1 MELWKRV
8 LYLFHVNQAM
18 IDPLTAFAAVQ
29 SAVALIKKAKATV
42 DDVRSLG
49 PLVGKFFEAKHE
61 TAKAVAQAKKKGG
74 SSMAQAVQIEMELMQ
89 QEQFEAELKNLFI
102 YSGNADVWSKIEARV
117 AEAHRAEIEEARA
130 EKAREAR
137 RKKEAKEIAD
147 ILTVI
152 FIVGAV
158 MFVILSLVWQAVH

>member
-1 MELWKRV
+1 
-8 LYLFHVNQAM
+8 M

-102 YSGNADVWSKIEARV
+102 YSGNADVWQKIETRV

-147 ILTVI
+147 ILTAI
-152 FIVGAV
+152 FIIGAV
-158 MFVILSLVWQAVH
+158 MFVVLSIVWQAVR

>member
-1 MELWKRV
+1 
-8 LYLFHVNQAM
+8 M
-18 IDPLTAFAAVQ
+18 IDPISAFAAVQ

-61 TAKAVAQAKKKGG
+61 TAKAIREAKKKGG

-89 QEQFEAELKNLFI
+89 QEQFEADLKEIFI
-102 YSGNADVWSKIEARV
+102 YSGNADVWAKIEARV

-147 ILTVI
+147 ILTVV

-158 MFVILSLVWQAVH
+158 LFVILSLVWQAVQ

>member
-1 MELWKRV
+1 
-8 LYLFHVNQAM
+8 M
-18 IDPLTAFAAVQ
+18 IDPISAFAAVQ

-102 YSGNADVWSKIEARV
+102 YSGNADVWAKIEARV

-147 ILTVI
+147 VLTAI
-152 FIVGAV
+152 FIIGAV
-158 MFVILSLVWQAVH
+158 MFVVLSIVWQAVR

>member
-1 MELWKRV
+1 
-8 LYLFHVNQAM
+8 M

-29 SAVALIKKAKATV
+29 SAVALIKKAKSTV

-102 YSGNADVWSKIEARV
+102 YSGNADVWAKIEARV

-158 MFVILSLVWQAVH
+158 MFVILSLVWQAVRA

>member
-1 MELWKRV
+1 
-8 LYLFHVNQAM
+8 M
-18 IDPLTAFAAVQ
+18 IDPVTAFAAVQ
-29 SAVALIKKAKATV
+29 SAVALIKKAKSTV

-61 TAKAVAQAKKKGG
+61 TAKAVREAKKKGG

-89 QEQFEAELKNLFI
+89 QEQFEADLKEIFI
-102 YSGNADVWSKIEARV
+102 YSGNADVWAKIEARV

-147 ILTVI
+147 ILTLI

-158 MFVILSLVWQAVH
+158 LFVILSLVYQAVK

>member
-1 MELWKRV
+1 
-8 LYLFHVNQAM
+8 M
-18 IDPLTAFAAVQ
+18 IDPMTAFAAVQ
-29 SAVALIKKAKATV
+29 SAVALIKKAKSTV

-61 TAKAVAQAKKKGG
+61 TTKAIAQAKKSGG
-74 SSMAQAVQIEMELMQ
+74 STMAQAVQIEMELMQ
-89 QEQFEAELKNLFI
+89 QEAFEAELKNLFI
-102 YSGNADVWSKIEARV
+102 YSGNADVWQKIETRV

-147 ILTVI
+147 ILTAI
-152 FIVGAV
+152 FIIGAV
-158 MFVILSLVWQAVH
+158 MFVVLSIVWQAVR

>member
-1 MELWKRV
+1 
-8 LYLFHVNQAM
+8 M
-18 IDPLTAFAAVQ
+18 IDPVTAFAAVQ
-29 SAVALIKKAKATV
+29 SAVALIKKAKSTV

-89 QEQFEAELKNLFI
+89 QAQFEADLKELFI
-102 YSGNADVWSKIEARV
+102 YSGNADVWAKIEARV

-137 RKKEAKEIAD
+137 RKKEAKQIAD
-147 ILTVI
+147 VLTVL
-152 FIVGAV
+152 FIIGTVL
-158 MFVILSLVWQAVH
+158 FVILSFVWQITRD

>member
-1 MELWKRV
+1 
-8 LYLFHVNQAM
+8 M
-18 IDPLTAFAAVQ
+18 IDPISAFAAVQ

-102 YSGNADVWSKIEARV
+102 YSGNADVWQKIETRV

-147 ILTVI
+147 ILTAI
-152 FIVGAV
+152 FIIGAV
-158 MFVILSLVWQAVH
+158 MFVVLSIVWQAVR

>member
-1 MELWKRV
+1 
-8 LYLFHVNQAM
+8 M

-61 TAKAVAQAKKKGG
+61 TAKAVAHAKKAGG

-102 YSGNADVWSKIEARV
+102 YSGNADVWAKIEARV

-137 RKKEAKEIAD
+137 RRKEARQIAD
-147 ILTVI
+147 VLTVI
-152 FIVGAV
+152 FIIGAIL
-158 MFVILSLVWQAVH
+158 FVILSFVWQISHE

>member
-1 MELWKRV
+1 
-8 LYLFHVNQAM
+8 M
-18 IDPLTAFAAVQ
+18 IDPVTAFAAVQ
-29 SAVALIKKAKATV
+29 SAVALIKKAKSTV

-61 TAKAVAQAKKKGG
+61 TAKAVREAKKKGG

-89 QEQFEAELKNLFI
+89 QEQFEADLKEIFI
-102 YSGNADVWSKIEARV
+102 YSGNADVWAKIEARV

-147 ILTVI
+147 ILTLI

-158 MFVILSLVWQAVH
+158 LFVILSLVYQTVK

>member
-1 MELWKRV
+1 
-8 LYLFHVNQAM
+8 M
-18 IDPLTAFAAVQ
+18 IDPISAFAAVQ

-49 PLVGKFFEAKHE
+49 PLVGKFFEAKHQ
-61 TAKAVAQAKKKGG
+61 TTKAIAQAKKSGG
-74 SSMAQAVQIEMELMQ
+74 STMAQAVQIEMELMQ
-89 QEQFEAELKNLFI
+89 QEAFEAELKNLFI

-158 MFVILSLVWQAVH
+158 LFVILSLVYQAMK

>member
-1 MELWKRV
+1 
-8 LYLFHVNQAM
+8 M
-18 IDPLTAFAAVQ
+18 IDPISAFAAVQ

-147 ILTVI
+147 ILTAIFVI
-152 FIVGAV
+152 GAV
-158 MFVILSLVWQAVH
+158 MFVVLSIVWQAVRA

>member
-1 MELWKRV
+1 
-8 LYLFHVNQAM
+8 M
-18 IDPLTAFAAVQ
+18 IDPVTAFAAVQ
-29 SAVALIKKAKATV
+29 SAVALIKKAKSTV

-61 TAKAVAQAKKKGG
+61 TAKAVAQAKKSGG

-89 QEQFEAELKNLFI
+89 QEQFEADLKDLFI
-102 YSGNADVWSKIEARV
+102 YSGNSDVWAKIEARV

-137 RKKEAKEIAD
+137 RKKEAKQIAD
-147 ILTVI
+147 VLTAI
-152 FIVGAV
+152 FIIGAI
-158 MFVILSLVWQAVH
+158 MFVILSFVWQVVRD

>member
-1 MELWKRV
+1 V
-8 LYLFHVNQAM
+8 
-18 IDPLTAFAAVQ
+18 IDPVTAFAAVQ
-29 SAVALIKKAKATV
+29 SAVALIKKAKSTV

-61 TAKAVAQAKKKGG
+61 TAKAVAQAKKSGG

-89 QEQFEAELKNLFI
+89 QEQFEADLKDLFI
-102 YSGNADVWSKIEARV
+102 YSGNSDVWAKIEARV

-137 RKKEAKEIAD
+137 RKKEAKQIAD
-147 ILTVI
+147 VLTAI
-152 FIVGAV
+152 FIIGAI
-158 MFVILSLVWQAVH
+158 MFVILSFVWQVVRD

>member
-1 MELWKRV
+1 
-8 LYLFHVNQAM
+8 M
-18 IDPLTAFAAVQ
+18 IDPVTAFAAVQ
-29 SAVALIKKAKATV
+29 SAVALIKKAKSTV

-61 TAKAVAQAKKKGG
+61 TAKAVAHAKKSGG

-102 YSGNADVWSKIEARV
+102 YSGNADVWAKIEARV

-137 RKKEAKEIAD
+137 RKKEAKQIAD
-147 ILTVI
+147 VLTVI
-152 FIVGAV
+152 FIIGTL
-158 MFVILSLVWQAVH
+158 MFVILTFVWQVAHG

>member
-1 MELWKRV
+1 
-8 LYLFHVNQAM
+8 M
-18 IDPLTAFAAVQ
+18 IDPISAFAAVQ

-102 YSGNADVWSKIEARV
+102 YSGNADVWAKIEARV

-130 EKAREAR
+130 EKARQA
-137 RKKEAKEIAD
+137 KKKKQAEEMAD
-147 ILTVI
+147 ILTAI

-158 MFVILSLVWQAVH
+158 LFVILTLVWQAVH

>member
-1 MELWKRV
+1 
-8 LYLFHVNQAM
+8 M
-18 IDPLTAFAAVQ
+18 IDPISAFAAVQ

-49 PLVGKFFEAKHE
+49 PLVGKFFEAKHA

-102 YSGNADVWSKIEARV
+102 YSGNSDVWAKIEARV
-117 AEAHRAEIEEARA
+117 AEAHRQEIEEARA

-147 ILTVI
+147 ILTVL
-152 FIVGAV
+152 FIVGSV
-158 MFVILSLVWQAVH
+158 MFVILSFVWQVVQ

>member
-1 MELWKRV
+1 ML
-8 LYLFHVNQAM
+8 
-18 IDPLTAFAAVQ
+18 DPVTAFAAVQ
-29 SAVALIKKAKATV
+29 SAVALIKKAKSTV

-61 TAKAVAQAKKKGG
+61 TAKAVAQAKKSGG

-89 QEQFEAELKNLFI
+89 QEQFEADLKDLFI
-102 YSGNADVWSKIEARV
+102 YSGNSDVWAKIEARV

-137 RKKEAKEIAD
+137 RKKEAKQIAD
-147 ILTVI
+147 VLTAI
-152 FIVGAV
+152 FIIGAI
-158 MFVILSLVWQAVH
+158 MFVILSFVWQVVRD

>member
-1 MELWKRV
+1 
-8 LYLFHVNQAM
+8 M
-18 IDPLTAFAAVQ
+18 IDPVTAFAAVQ

-61 TAKAVAQAKKKGG
+61 TAKAVREAKKKGG
-74 SSMAQAVQIEMELMQ
+74 SSLAQAVQIEMELLQ
-89 QEQFEAELKNLFI
+89 QEQFEQELREIFI
-102 YSGNADVWSKIEARV
+102 YSGNADVWQKIETRV

-130 EKAREAR
+130 EKDREAR

-147 ILTVI
+147 VLTAI
-152 FIVGAV
+152 FIIGAV
-158 MFVILSLVWQAVH
+158 MFVVLSIVWQAAR

>member
-1 MELWKRV
+1 
-8 LYLFHVNQAM
+8 M
-18 IDPLTAFAAVQ
+18 IDPVTAFAAVQ
-29 SAVALIKKAKATV
+29 SAVALIKKAKSTV

-61 TAKAVAQAKKKGG
+61 TAKAVAHAKKSGG

-102 YSGNADVWSKIEARV
+102 YSGNADVWAKIEARV

-147 ILTVI
+147 VLTAI
-152 FIVGAV
+152 FIIGAV
-158 MFVILSLVWQAVH
+158 MFVVLSIVWQAVH

>member
-1 MELWKRV
+1 
-8 LYLFHVNQAM
+8 M
-18 IDPLTAFAAVQ
+18 IDPVTAFAAVQ
-29 SAVALIKKAKATV
+29 SAVALIKKAKSTI

-102 YSGNADVWSKIEARV
+102 YSGNADVWAKIEARV

-137 RKKEAKEIAD
+137 RKKEAKQIAD
-147 ILTVI
+147 VLTVL
-152 FIVGAV
+152 FIIGTVL
-158 MFVILSLVWQAVH
+158 FVILSFVWQITRD

>member
-1 MELWKRV
+1 
-8 LYLFHVNQAM
+8 M
-18 IDPLTAFAAVQ
+18 IDPVTAFAAVQ
-29 SAVALIKKAKATV
+29 SAVALIKKAKSTV

-89 QEQFEAELKNLFI
+89 QEQFEHDLKELFI
-102 YSGNADVWSKIEARV
+102 YSGNADVWAKIEARV

-130 EKAREAR
+130 EKSRQARI
-137 RKKEAKEIAD
+137 KKQNKEIAD
-147 ILTVI
+147 ALTILFV
-152 FIVGAV
+152 VGCV
-158 MFVILSLVWQAVH
+158 LFVILSLVYQAMK